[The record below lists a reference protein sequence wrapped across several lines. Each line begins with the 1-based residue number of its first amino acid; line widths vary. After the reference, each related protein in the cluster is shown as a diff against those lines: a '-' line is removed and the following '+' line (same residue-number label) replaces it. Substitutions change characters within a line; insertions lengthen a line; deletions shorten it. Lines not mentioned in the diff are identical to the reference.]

1 MAKRGEDSKA
11 TLLDRAAIGLSG
23 LCLVHC
29 VATTLM
35 VALAASTAG
44 IFLNPAIHEIGLA
57 LAIGLGALAFGGG
70 LLTHGRKA
78 PLLIGALGLSAM
90 AYALSLRHGVPG
102 EILFTI
108 LGVCLVALGH
118 NLNRRAATRCA

>member
-1 MAKRGEDSKA
+1 MRGEDSKA
-11 TLLDRAAIGLSG
+11 RWLDRAAIGLSG

-29 VATTLM
+29 VATAL
-35 VALAASTAG
+35 VIALAASTAG
-44 IFLNPAIHEIGLA
+44 ALLNPLIHEVGLA
-57 LAIGLGALAFGGG
+57 LAIGLGILAFGGG

-78 PLLIGALGLSAM
+78 PLLVGALGLSAM

-102 EILFTI
+102 EIVFTL

-118 NLNRRAATRCA
+118 NLNRRAGASCA